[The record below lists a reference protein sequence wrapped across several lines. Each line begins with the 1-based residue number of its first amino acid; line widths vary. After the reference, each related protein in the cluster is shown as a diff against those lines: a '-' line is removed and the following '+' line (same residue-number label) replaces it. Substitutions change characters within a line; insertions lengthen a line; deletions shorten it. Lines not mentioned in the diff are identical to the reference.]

1 MVWSLFQN
9 HILHWIWASGV
20 CASGLGEHLIH
31 SSLSLVRASVCF
43 SCLLVFSGPPR
54 VLHLCVSW
62 QQPACAATLL
72 SKLMMP
78 LVRLALADGCFG
90 LVPSPPRL
98 QNVIA
103 AWMWL
108 HSSVPV
114 PQDGLYTQG
123 KVHIRFS
130 FLTAV
135 GNENHVSFMP
145 DISLALPCVAI
156 LSVLERE
163 ESQSAER
170 KHSFFLSFFTV
181 SGRLLLR
188 WVTAPSSKS
197 AIKQCTGWLL
207 LLIFISH
214 LPVSVLQRPKK
225 NKGLVRS
232 SSKQFG
238 KKVVLSELSVTGRF
252 S

>member
-1 MVWSLFQN
+1 MVLEPLSE
-9 HILHWIWASGV
+9 SY
-20 CASGLGEHLIH
+20 
-31 SSLSLVRASVCF
+31 SSLNLSLWCLCLWFGGAFNPFISLTCEGECVLLMSACVFRTPTCPSPV
-43 SCLLVFSGPPR
+43 CLLAAACLSS
-54 VLHLCVSW
+54 H
-62 QQPACAATLL
+62 PAVKAHDAT
-72 SKLMMP
+72 
-78 LVRLALADGCFG
+78 DGCFG

-214 LPVSVLQRPKK
+214 LPVSVL
-225 NKGLVRS
+225 
-232 SSKQFG
+232 
-238 KKVVLSELSVTGRF
+238 
-252 S
+252 